1 MFIKPIIQSRFI
13 DIPIL
18 KSHKPHM
25 QLIRNALDPHHIQR
39 THLNEMNCAFRCDF
53 RYALR
58 GSIDVLKVSLLPNYT
73 QS

>member
-1 MFIKPIIQSRFI
+1 
-13 DIPIL
+13 
-18 KSHKPHM
+18 M

-58 GSIDVLKVSLLPNYT
+58 GSIDVLMSRSGSNYT

>member
-1 MFIKPIIQSRFI
+1 
-13 DIPIL
+13 
-18 KSHKPHM
+18 M

-53 RYALR
+53 RYANWGR
-58 GSIDVLKVSLLPNYT
+58 FDVLPVSMLPNYT